1 MVLAPDFLPFKN
13 TLSASRCQMTENDLE
28 HRDSNNGVPWF
39 EALCFVS
46 AVTTLLLAGLI
57 VWDLVR

>member
-1 MVLAPDFLPFKN
+1 
-13 TLSASRCQMTENDLE
+13 MTENDLE
-28 HRDSNNGVPWF
+28 HRDSSNGAPWF
-39 EALCFVS
+39 EALRFVS